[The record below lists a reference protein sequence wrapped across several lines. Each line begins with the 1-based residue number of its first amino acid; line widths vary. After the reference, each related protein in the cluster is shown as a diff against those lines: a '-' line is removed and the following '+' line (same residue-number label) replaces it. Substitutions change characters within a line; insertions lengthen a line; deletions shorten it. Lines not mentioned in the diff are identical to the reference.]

1 MGWNQNR
8 KTRYQ
13 ELKGTTPKK
22 DEAMKSEKKSK
33 KKTTKKSK
41 KKK

>member
-22 DEAMKSEKKSK
+22 EEAVKETEKKSEKK
-33 KKTTKKSK
+33 TK
-41 KKK
+41 KKKK